1 MEVKDQTLGALPASH
16 KDLFH
21 NRNEV
26 QDWQKTA
33 RRLIN
38 SRIIRKKKRDKK
50 ETKKVDLKSLDDI
63 KKKCDHSRLNFLEK

>member
-1 MEVKDQTLGALPASH
+1 MEVKDQTLGALPALH
-16 KDLFH
+16 KDLYY

-38 SRIIRKKKRDKK
+38 SKIIRKKKRQKRN
-50 ETKKVDLKSLDDI
+50 KKVFEDLKSLNEI
-63 KKKCDHSRLNFLEK
+63 KKSVAILF

>member
-38 SRIIRKKKRDKK
+38 SKIIRKKREKKK
-50 ETKKVDLKSLDDI
+50 EKS
-63 KKKCDHSRLNFLEK
+63 RFEKSG